1 MLGRRKSRP
10 IFHEIDRETVLK
22 INRRPNRCDLS
33 WPPPPSTSQISK
45 DENSILKRN
54 SSSCENLLTREWP
67 PSSSKFDVYK
77 KFYFPK
83 DKFYSSENGLDK
95 SDILCN
101 LTNLDRIQSNEVISN
116 NDTSCKVKLP
126 QQENKI
132 YGRNLISYKTIL
144 LDDDSKV
151 IENKNQ
157 RRFSSCENIFLTT
170 NYVENYDKSIS
181 ENIQK
186 INEYMNLSNK
196 IVQELINYE
205 SGIALNDQTFNDLL
219 NFLRR
224 KHRPIAYLNDDKF
237 IEFLIKNKDIK
248 NEYYDPE
255 YFNENFSDDLKHFE
269 TVKETN
275 KFLSNYLLEHKKN
288 QNFIELLP
296 KKKVT
301 FSLPSSPF
309 IEVVDSNYN
318 KITRQ
323 HSLDSQK
330 FSGFMT
336 DQFQPVEG
344 IYPSIKTN
352 PLIPNISSNPSFY
365 VFFHIFSVNKIT
377 FNLFVKLTEFFCL
390 RNFGKLTNFFFTE

>member
-10 IFHEIDRETVLK
+10 IFREIDRETVLK
-22 INRRPNRCDLS
+22 INRRPNRRDLS
-33 WPPPPSTSQISK
+33 WPPPPPPSTSKISE

-67 PSSSKFDVYK
+67 PSS

-116 NDTSCKVKLP
+116 NDTCCKVKLP

-144 LDDDSKV
+144 LDNDSKV
-151 IENKNQ
+151 IEKKNQ
-157 RRFSSCENIFLTT
+157 RRFSSSENIFLTT
-170 NYVENYDKSIS
+170 NYEENYDKSIT

-205 SGIALNDQTFNDLL
+205 RGIALNDQTFNDLL
-219 NFLRR
+219 NFLQR

-275 KFLSNYLLEHKKN
+275 KFLSNYLEHKKPKLK
-288 QNFIELLP
+288 IDETI

-301 FSLPSSPF
+301 FSLPSSPI
-309 IEVVDSNYN
+309 IEVVDSKYKNYN

-330 FSGFMT
+330 FSGFTT
-336 DQFQPVEG
+336 DQFEPVEG
-344 IYPSIKTN
+344 IYPSIKET
-352 PLIPNISSNPSFY
+352 LLSNISSNPSFY
-365 VFFHIFSVNKIT
+365 VFSHILCK
-377 FNLFVKLTEFFCL
+377 
-390 RNFGKLTNFFFTE
+390 